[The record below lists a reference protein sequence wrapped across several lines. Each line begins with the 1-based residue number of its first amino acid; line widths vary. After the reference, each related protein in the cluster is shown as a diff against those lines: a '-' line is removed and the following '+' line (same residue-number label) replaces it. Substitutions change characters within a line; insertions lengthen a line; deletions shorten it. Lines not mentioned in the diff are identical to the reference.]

1 VVLVDTDC
9 LLLWAS
15 LSLARRLEEGSTSGT
30 EVENS
35 LMGLSK
41 ASAKTATV
49 FPYSF
54 ENGREK
60 KAFHPSRHWTPLK
73 EYEKRRINLGTSC
86 N

>member
-60 KAFHPSRHWTPLK
+60 KHFIHHVTGHLSKSMRK
-73 EYEKRRINLGTSC
+73 EGLI
-86 N
+86 